1 MPKLTDKQKE
11 FVRQYLVD
19 LNATQAAIRAGYSVK
34 TAYRQGADLLQK
46 TSIREAIEKAQAKR
60 ARRVEVTQDYVL
72 SNLVEVVERTMQREQ
87 VTDEEGRGRV
97 FGGIQIG
104 HDDLG
109 QHERGPGHADDI
121 SQVSGQAQSGGRVR
135 HQADDGAQGQQGQ
148 TAKIIER
155 AQGGQHTLPAG
166 RNSTGHDDLGGKSPG
181 RYTAHRPDAFPSG
194 QGNA

>member
-72 SNLVEVVERTMQREQ
+72 SNLVEVVERTMQRAPVLDRKGEQ
-87 VTDEEGRGRV
+87 VTDEEGRAVWTFDAKGANRALELL
-97 FGGIQIG
+97 GKHLGIFT
-104 HDDLG
+104 DKVKA
-109 QHERGPGHADDI
+109 E
-121 SQVSGQAQSGGRVR
+121 VSGPDGGPMASEIVVRFVEPGGEQSGEAGNGR
-135 HQADDGAQGQQGQ
+135 
-148 TAKIIER
+148 
-155 AQGGQHTLPAG
+155 
-166 RNSTGHDDLGGKSPG
+166 
-181 RYTAHRPDAFPSG
+181 
-194 QGNA
+194 

>member
-72 SNLVEVVERTMQREQ
+72 SNLVEVVERTMQRAPVLDRKGEQ
-87 VTDEEGRGRV
+87 VTDEEGRAVWMFDAKGANRALELL
-97 FGGIQIG
+97 GKHLGIFT
-104 HDDLG
+104 DKVKA
-109 QHERGPGHADDI
+109 E
-121 SQVSGQAQSGGRVR
+121 VSGPDGGPVASEIVVR
-135 HQADDGAQGQQGQ
+135 FV
-148 TAKIIER
+148 EP
-155 AQGGQHTLPAG
+155 GGEAG
-166 RNSTGHDDLGGKSPG
+166 NGH
-181 RYTAHRPDAFPSG
+181 
-194 QGNA
+194 

>member
-72 SNLVEVVERTMQREQ
+72 SNLVEVVERTMQRAPVTDRKGEQ
-87 VTDEEGRGRV
+87 VTDEEGRVVWTFDAKNANRALELLGKHL
-97 FGGIQIG
+97 GIFTDKIRA
-104 HDDLG
+104 
-109 QHERGPGHADDI
+109 E
-121 SQVSGQAQSGGRVR
+121 VSGPDGGPMASEIVVRFVEPDGEQSGEAGDGR
-135 HQADDGAQGQQGQ
+135 
-148 TAKIIER
+148 
-155 AQGGQHTLPAG
+155 
-166 RNSTGHDDLGGKSPG
+166 
-181 RYTAHRPDAFPSG
+181 
-194 QGNA
+194 